1 MLQKGAAKSRFGR
14 LIAVENE
21 LKKQAPAPF
30 PLSRALR
37 TLPERSPL
45 YMILQ
50 KSGLFEQFLLQIR
63 SGAKPVFLILH
74 CIILDNGFSILQST
88 RCFYNSGKS
97 LHICFIIE
105 PPVYHQFHTRIIA
118 KMLQKRRPIPLRQPT
133 PCIMDAIR
141 SCKFFYL
148 TAHIHTYSTSENSRK
163 NRYIR
168 YTVPRT
174 YSKSLQNRPL
184 FHHSVTFYTC
194 SDFSKN
200 RYKSSCM

>member
-1 MLQKGAAKSRFGR
+1 MLQKRAAKFRFSR
-14 LIAVENE
+14 LTAVENE

-37 TLPERSPL
+37 ILPERSPL

-63 SGAKPVFLILH
+63 SRTKPVFLILH

-97 LHICFIIE
+97 LHVCFIIE
-105 PPVYHQFHTRIIA
+105 SPVYHQFHTRIIA

-133 PCIMDAIR
+133 PCIRDTIR
-141 SCKFFYL
+141 SCKFFTWRPIYIL
-148 TAHIHTYSTSENSRK
+148 TVRPKTRGKIATFATRFLEHTRKVCKTVHYS
-163 NRYIR
+163 IIA
-168 YTVPRT
+168 
-174 YSKSLQNRPL
+174 
-184 FHHSVTFYTC
+184 
-194 SDFSKN
+194 
-200 RYKSSCM
+200 